1 MIYRAT
7 SSSKFPALSAV
18 WSARWWRGAVAR
30 TPNPGALTLIAGALL
45 IVLLLQ
51 IAAAQVLRGAATER
65 AIDAI
70 DAGEHS
76 VALQLHRWQVAL
88 DLLADMPEASAL
100 RVSPAVR
107 AAAEQLA
114 RDSGGVVEIG
124 SDAPLAPPVLA
135 TGASGLVLSGEAAD
149 VLADII
155 RRSARTMRVTA
166 SPALTSQSD
175 GRQWVVLVRT
185 GAGPANG
192 LRQFR
197 LLVPAETLARLK
209 DMVAEPPGTR
219 LELIDQTGQSLTSR
233 RPGPPLARP
242 SPMMRLAGLFGHGDR
257 LQRSEALVAQ
267 PEWTLVATTDPPSGV
282 VRVLL
287 NPLLPVALT
296 LIAVTLVLS
305 FPSPRPLP
313 GTAPTAAPAPADD
326 LRLREARHELRSLTF
341 SALLQA
347 ETLIA
352 NGARPA
358 RDREALAAIAVALQA
373 MLSLEDQLTGAPPQ
387 MASFD
392 PVKLLRGVMALIGPM
407 AESARVTLEEDMRWT
422 SGEVSGPRDALVQM
436 AMNLLMNGLKYAPG
450 APLRLELREEI
461 RPGGPVLMILRVTDH
476 GPGVERRLRR
486 RLFLS
491 GFRAAAKAL
500 STPEGEG
507 LGLSIVQRLVIAAGG
522 NVRVSSRVGHGSTFT
537 IELPVTPAVPAGAG
551 VRLDGLRVLVVDDNA
566 TVRQWLAE
574 RLRQAGA
581 MAVTTDAPQSAL
593 ALTRVQRFDA
603 AILDITLRETS
614 GVDLAREM
622 RAGPFPP
629 VMLAYSA
636 HVDDGLRQGWL
647 AAGFTAVFQKGT
659 EPAPLLH
666 LLDGLPRNHPP
677 ADAAPATLIRLAQG

>member
-7 SSSKFPALSAV
+7 SSRFPSLPAV
-18 WSARWWRGAVAR
+18 WSARWWRGAIAR
-30 TPNPGALTLIAGALL
+30 TPGTSALTLLAGTLL
-45 IVLLLQ
+45 ITLLLQ
-51 IAAAQVLRGAATER
+51 IAAAQLLRGAAAER
-65 AIDAI
+65 ATAAI

-100 RVSPAVR
+100 WLSPAIR
-107 AAAEQLA
+107 SAADQLA
-114 RDSGGVVEIG
+114 RDSGGVVEVL
-124 SDAPLAPPVLA
+124 SDAPQAPPVLA
-135 TGASGLVLSGEAAD
+135 TGTADLVLSGEAAD
-149 VLADII
+149 ALADIT

-166 SPALTSQSD
+166 SPALTSLSD

-192 LRQFR
+192 LRYFR
-197 LLVPAETLARLK
+197 LLMPAETLARLK

-219 LELIDQTGQSLTSR
+219 LELVDQTGRSLTSR
-233 RPGPPLARP
+233 QPAPLSAEP
-242 SPMMRLAGLFGHGDR
+242 SAIRQLAGLFGYGGP
-257 LQRSEALVAQ
+257 LQQSEGLPAQ
-267 PEWTLVATTDPPSGV
+267 PEWTLVATTNPPSGV
-282 VRVLL
+282 LRALL

-296 LIAVTLVLS
+296 LIAATLVLS
-305 FPSPRPLP
+305 LPQTRRPP
-313 GTAPTAAPAPADD
+313 GAGTAAAPAAAPADS

-347 ETLIA
+347 EALTA

-373 MLSLEDQLTGAPPQ
+373 MLSLEDQLTGAAPQ
-387 MASFD
+387 IASFD
-392 PVKLLRGVMALIGPM
+392 PAALLRRVMALIGPM
-407 AESARVTLEEDMRWT
+407 AESAKVTLEEDIRWT

-450 APLRLELREEI
+450 APLRLELRDEI
-461 RPGGPVLMILRVTDH
+461 RPDGQVLMILRVTDH

-500 STPEGEG
+500 SAPEGEG
-507 LGLSIVQRLVIAAGG
+507 LGLSIVQRLVVAAGG
-522 NVRVSSRVGHGSTFT
+522 NVRVSSRVGHGSTFI
-537 IELPVTPAVPAGAG
+537 IELPVTRAAPAQAA
-551 VRLDGLRVLVVDDNA
+551 VRLEGLRVLVVDDNA

-581 MAVTTDAPQSAL
+581 MAVTTDTPKSAL
-593 ALTRVQRFDA
+593 SLTRVQRFDA

-614 GVDLAREM
+614 GVDLARAM

-636 HVDDGLRQGWL
+636 HVDDRLRRSWL
-647 AAGFTAVFQKGT
+647 AAGFSAVFQKGT
-659 EPAPLLH
+659 EPTPLLR
-666 LLDGLPRNHPP
+666 LLRDLPRNQPP
-677 ADAAPATLIRLAQG
+677 ADTPPVTLSA